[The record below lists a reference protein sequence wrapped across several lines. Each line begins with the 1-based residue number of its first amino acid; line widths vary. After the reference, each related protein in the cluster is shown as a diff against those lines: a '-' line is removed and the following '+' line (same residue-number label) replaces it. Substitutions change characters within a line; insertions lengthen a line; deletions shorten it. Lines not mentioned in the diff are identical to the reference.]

1 MKVFERDVRD
11 ISGVLDSAKESAQ
24 FAEGC
29 SSEGLENQT
38 LNQFEARILYL
49 NPCSKYSWSMVVPES
64 RKTRRNFMDTGP
76 NLQWLEHNE
85 YFKNE
90 IIFRWVEFAWKCRKS
105 CDACMVWNW
114 TRYSWFYS
122 EESVEIGH
130 FKNFRHIKISSREYI
145 SLQKLFSNIPW
156 RAFISTSVNC

>member
-29 SSEGLENQT
+29 SSEGLENQA
-38 LNQFEARILYL
+38 LNQFETRILYS
-49 NPCSKYSWSMVVPES
+49 NPYSKYSRSMVVPES

-90 IIFRWVEFAWKCRKS
+90 IIFR
-105 CDACMVWNW
+105 
-114 TRYSWFYS
+114 
-122 EESVEIGH
+122 
-130 FKNFRHIKISSREYI
+130 
-145 SLQKLFSNIPW
+145 
-156 RAFISTSVNC
+156 